1 MTPMQSGVH
10 PRLSRLNPH
19 RPLRSQA
26 SGYLATSDTAVRRI
40 CRYRIP
46 PGAGVACLVATDELI
61 RTVLRTRWQCTPQ
74 HIAALAD
81 GSWRVCVDGRHLL
94 VTLTPAAQHT
104 RLLAGLAVAEHLS
117 QSGFPAGRPVRAVDG
132 APTVPVE
139 EGLLAVVHDV
149 PGRPLDP
156 ADPLDQQWWG
166 DRLGAAHRAL
176 TGFGHPR
183 LTRLAWL
190 TVDGPHLGLV
200 PWLRPAIVAALG
212 ALTRLTVTDQL
223 TYGVLHGDPAA
234 EAFRIDPDTG
244 STGIVDWRAAATGP
258 LVYDLAAAVG
268 YAGGIGAAGELIDG
282 YLSAGPVSADE
293 VESALPVLLRY
304 WYAERLDALARVE
317 PDPRALDELRAAMD
331 EVMPF

>member
-1 MTPMQSGVH
+1 M
-10 PRLSRLNPH
+10 
-19 RPLRSQA
+19 
-26 SGYLATSDTAVRRI
+26 
-40 CRYRIP
+40 
-46 PGAGVACLVATDELI
+46 ATDELI
-61 RTVLRTRWQCTPQ
+61 RTVLRTRWQRTPQ

-132 APTVPVE
+132 APTVPV
-139 EGLLAVVHDV
+139 
-149 PGRPLDP
+149 
-156 ADPLDQQWWG
+156 G

-190 TVDGPHLGLV
+190 TVDGPHLALT
-200 PWLRPAIVAALG
+200 PWLRPAISAALG

-258 LVYDLAAAVG
+258 LVHDLAAAVG
-268 YAGGIGAAGELIDG
+268 YAGGIGAATELIDG

-304 WYAERLDALARVE
+304 WLAERMDALARGE
-317 PDPRALDELRAAMD
+317 PDLRALDELRAAM
-331 EVMPF
+331 EEIKPF